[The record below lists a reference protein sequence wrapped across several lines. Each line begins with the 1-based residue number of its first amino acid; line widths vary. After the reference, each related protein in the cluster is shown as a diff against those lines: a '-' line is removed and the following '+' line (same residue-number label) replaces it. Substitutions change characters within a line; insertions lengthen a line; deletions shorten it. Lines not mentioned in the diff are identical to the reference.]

1 MPCLASTATSCAGT
15 PRLAKVRGWVVG
27 AELEAETGMS
37 SVDRA
42 DKRWSPGIGGGRVSK
57 APHPWKPFRSPS
69 DERPARP
76 HGVAFTARSA
86 HPQSTA
92 RAAGDVGPTPGP
104 VLRPKFMGCYAA
116 FRG

>member
-15 PRLAKVRGWVVG
+15 PRLAKVGLLTV
-27 AELEAETGMS
+27 MS

-42 DKRWSPGIGGGRVSK
+42 DKRWSPWIGGGRVSK

-76 HGVAFTARSA
+76 RGVAYTARYAQVPAYRTCSGRCLTDASA
-86 HPQSTA
+86 RQTA
-92 RAAGDVGPTPGP
+92 EFLWAVMPLLGLDTRHV
-104 VLRPKFMGCYAA
+104 
-116 FRG
+116 

>member
-1 MPCLASTATSCAGT
+1 MPCLASTATSGAGT
-15 PRLAKVRGWVVG
+15 PRLAKVGLLTV
-27 AELEAETGMS
+27 MS

-76 HGVAFTARSA
+76 RGVAFTARSA
-86 HPQSTA
+86 QPQSTA
-92 RAAGDVGPTPGP
+92 RAAGDVGPLHGR
-104 VLRPKFMGCYAA
+104 VLRLKFYGCYAA
-116 FRG
+116 F

>member
-1 MPCLASTATSCAGT
+1 MPCLASTATSGAGT
-15 PRLAKVRGWVVG
+15 PRLAKVVG
-27 AELEAETGMS
+27 AETVMS

-76 HGVAFTARSA
+76 RGVAFTAHLRNTSLPHVQRPASA
-86 HPQSTA
+86 HA
-92 RAAGDVGPTPGP
+92 RGGS
-104 VLRPKFMGCYAA
+104 LSQKFMGCYAA

>member
-1 MPCLASTATSCAGT
+1 MPCLASTATRCAGT
-15 PRLAKVRGWVVG
+15 PRLAKGWVLTV
-27 AELEAETGMS
+27 MS

-76 HGVAFTARSA
+76 RGVAFTRVLRISSLPHVQRAPSA
-86 HPQSTA
+86 HA
-92 RAAGDVGPTPGP
+92 KAALAVSILWGVMPLLGVDTRHG
-104 VLRPKFMGCYAA
+104 
-116 FRG
+116 